1 MRILSARILHA
12 RHDRDFGQ
20 VEAQVAILIK
30 DPARL
35 VPYEVTIWT
44 TEPADGGDLRG
55 RLLASASALYA
66 ARHTTS
72 QGHPTGHSAAG
83 ALARAA

>member
-20 VEAQVAILIK
+20 VEAQIAILIK
-30 DPARL
+30 DEARL

-44 TEPADGGDLRG
+44 TEPSHGPDLRN
-55 RLLASASALYA
+55 RLLSSARALYA
-66 ARHTTS
+66 ARM
-72 QGHPTGHSAAG
+72 AAPEG
-83 ALARAA
+83 LPRAA